1 MLILFC
7 FSILF
12 ICLIVTGNSMFYNQD
27 FEQMLSQIFVLG
39 IKMSDMT
46 PSKALIIVVFYVY

>member
-1 MLILFC
+1 
-7 FSILF
+7 
-12 ICLIVTGNSMFYNQD
+12 MFYNQD

-39 IKMSDMT
+39 IKMPDMT